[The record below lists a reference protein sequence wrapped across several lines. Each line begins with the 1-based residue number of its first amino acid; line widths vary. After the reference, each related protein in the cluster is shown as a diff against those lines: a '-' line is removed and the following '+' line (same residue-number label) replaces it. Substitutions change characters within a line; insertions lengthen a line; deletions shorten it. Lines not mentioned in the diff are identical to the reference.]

1 MNDLL
6 QLRPGSVEWRE
17 IEGELVGLQTGNAT
31 YFSVNPSGTL
41 LWRRLAEGTTRDGLV
56 DALSDTYDL
65 SRPVAERD
73 VERFLRSVRRCGL
86 LDG

>member
-41 LWRRLAEGTTRDGLV
+41 PTCTNA
-56 DALSDTYDL
+56 SN
-65 SRPVAERD
+65 PVCGPQ
-73 VERFLRSVRRCGL
+73 RSGRK
-86 LDG
+86 